1 MPDTALSQAFE
12 QARAVADAVLYEGYL
27 LYPYRASAA
36 KNQLRWQFGVLV
48 PPAYA
53 NDALGEYTWCQTQL
67 LAEPRPGA
75 RLHWRLR
82 FLQAQ
87 SRTVE
92 TDSGDGWHPVPS
104 AEVDGTVHL
113 PFDETVEQSVD
124 LVLTPADLVGS
135 PDHISSFDIP
145 GAIATEHLTPSVRLR
160 RERHPLHGE
169 LRLHA
174 ELLPGPYGLIR
185 LTATVTNH
193 TIARKGTVGSRQ
205 RDEQQLCTSP
215 SVEEGRFLHAS
226 AAAAQVDGGAEA
238 GSVAEVGPP
247 FRGLERPEALRYS
260 LIAAHSVFVLT
271 AGNFVSL
278 LDPPE
283 WAKTAVQE
291 CRNIRTWPVLLGPE
305 GSREVMLSAPVI
317 LYDHP
322 VVAPESPGDMFDAL
336 EIDELLVLRTLTLTD
351 EEKRQVRATDPR
363 GGALLGRAETMP
375 PEVFE
380 RLHGAIRQLRPVP
393 AAEEADVF
401 GTDRPWWDP
410 GADGSVDPSTDT
422 VVIDGTPVGRG
433 SRVRLH
439 PGGRRSDAQDM
450 FLVDR
455 VATVQAVLLDV
466 DGSTH
471 LAVTLDD
478 DPAADLQILQ
488 GRFRYFAPEEVTVV
502 SASERTTAAAG
513 AVPVTSEERA

>member
-1 MPDTALSQAFE
+1 MPDTALSDPFE
-12 QARAVADAVLYEGYL
+12 QARAVADAVLYEGCL
-27 LYPYRASAA
+27 LYPYRASAT

-53 NDALGEYTWCQTQL
+53 NDALGEYTWCQTEL

-92 TDSGDGWHPVPS
+92 TDSADGWHPVPS
-104 AEVDGTVHL
+104 AEVDGVVHL
-113 PFDETVEQSVD
+113 PFDESVEHSVD
-124 LVLTPADLVGS
+124 LVLTPADLVGAS
-135 PDHISSFDIP
+135 DHVHTFAVP
-145 GAIATEHLTPSVRLR
+145 GATDTEHLAPSVRLR
-160 RERHPLHGE
+160 RVRHPLHGE

-174 ELLPGPYGLIR
+174 ELLSGPYGVLR

-193 TIARKGTVGSRQ
+193 TNARKGTF
-205 RDEQQLCTSP
+205 TSV
-215 SVEEGRFLHAS
+215 SVEEGHLLNAPPD
-226 AAAAQVDGGAEA
+226 APQVG
-238 GSVAEVGPP
+238 
-247 FRGLERPEALRYS
+247 GLERPEALRYS
-260 LIAAHSVFVLT
+260 LIAAHSVFALT

-291 CRNIRTWPVLLGPE
+291 CRNVRTWPVMLGPE
-305 GSREVMLSAPVI
+305 GSRDVMLSAPVI

-363 GGALLGRAETMP
+363 GGALLGRAETLP

-380 RLHGAIRQLRPVP
+380 RLHGAIRQLRPAP
-393 AAEEADVF
+393 AVEPADVF

-410 GADGSVDPSTDT
+410 GADASVDPATDS
-422 VVIDGTPVGRG
+422 VVIDGTAVGRG

-478 DPAADLQILQ
+478 DPGADLQILQ

-502 SASERTTAAAG
+502 SA
-513 AVPVTSEERA
+513 

>member
-1 MPDTALSQAFE
+1 MSDTALSDPFE
-12 QARAVADAVLYEGYL
+12 QARAVADAVLYEGCL

-92 TDSGDGWHPVPS
+92 TDSADGWRPVPS
-104 AEVDGTVHL
+104 AEVDGIMHL
-113 PFDETVEQSVD
+113 PFDETVEHSVD
-124 LVLTPADLVGS
+124 LVLTPADLIGT
-135 PDHISSFDIP
+135 PDHVHSFTIP
-145 GAIATEHLTPSVRLR
+145 GTTETEQLSRSIRVH

-174 ELLPGPYGLIR
+174 ELLPGPHGVLR

-193 TIARKGTVGSRQ
+193 TEARKGTF
-205 RDEQQLCTSP
+205 TSLF
-215 SVEEGRFLHAS
+215 VEEGHLLNAS
-226 AAAAQVDGGAEA
+226 PDAPQVGGLA
-238 GSVAEVGPP
+238 
-247 FRGLERPEALRYS
+247 RPEALRYS
-260 LIAAHSVFVLT
+260 LIAAHSVFALT

-291 CRNIRTWPVLLGPE
+291 CRNVRTWPVMLGPE

-363 GGALLGRAETMP
+363 GGALLGRAETLP

-380 RLHGAIRQLRPVP
+380 RLHGAIRQLRPAP
-393 AAEEADVF
+393 AAEPADVF

-410 GADGSVDPSTDT
+410 GADASVDPATDS
-422 VVIDGTPVGRG
+422 VVIDGTAVGRG

-478 DPAADLQILQ
+478 DPGADLQILQ

-502 SASERTTAAAG
+502 SA
-513 AVPVTSEERA
+513 

>member
-1 MPDTALSQAFE
+1 MPDSALSEAFE

-27 LYPYRASAA
+27 LYPYRADAA

-53 NDALGEYTWCQTQL
+53 DDALGEYTWCQTQL
-67 LAEPRPGA
+67 LAEPRPDT
-75 RLHWRLR
+75 RLHWRVR

-92 TDSGDGWHPVPS
+92 TDTGDGYHPVPS
-104 AEVDGTVHL
+104 AEVDGTIHL
-113 PFDETVEQSVD
+113 PFDETLEQSAD
-124 LVLTPADLVGS
+124 LDLDLSLADLVG
-135 PDHISSFDIP
+135 DHVYIFDIP
-145 GAIATEHLTPSVRLR
+145 GGTETEQLSPSVRLR
-160 RERHPLHGE
+160 RVRHPLRAE

-174 ELLPGPYGLIR
+174 EPLPGPYGLLR
-185 LTATVTNH
+185 LTATVTNR
-193 TIARKGTVGSRQ
+193 TERKGTFPS
-205 RDEQQLCTSP
+205 L
-215 SVEEGRFLHAS
+215 SVEEGHLLNAS
-226 AAAAQVDGGAEA
+226 PEAAQVGGL
-238 GSVAEVGPP
+238 G
-247 FRGLERPEALRYS
+247 RPEALRHS
-260 LIAAHSVFVLT
+260 LIAAHSVFALT

-283 WAKTAVQE
+283 WAKAAVRE
-291 CRNIRTWPVLLGPE
+291 CRNVRTWPVMLGPE

-322 VVAPESPGDMFDAL
+322 VVAPESPGDMYDAL

-351 EEKRQVRATDPR
+351 EEKRRVRATDPR
-363 GGALLGRAETMP
+363 GEALLGRAETLP

-393 AAEEADVF
+393 AAGLPDVF
-401 GTDRPWWDP
+401 AADRPWWDP
-410 GADGSVDPSTDT
+410 GADSSVDPATDT
-422 VVIDGTPVGRG
+422 VVIDGTPVGQG
-433 SRVRLH
+433 SKVRLH

-478 DPAADLQILQ
+478 DPAADLQVLQ

-502 SASERTTAAAG
+502 SA
-513 AVPVTSEERA
+513 

>member
-1 MPDTALSQAFE
+1 MSDTALSDPFE
-12 QARAVADAVLYEGYL
+12 QARAVADAVLYEGCL
-27 LYPYRASAA
+27 LYPYRASAT

-53 NDALGEYTWCQTQL
+53 DDALGEYTWCQTQL

-92 TDSGDGWHPVPS
+92 TDSADGWHAVPS
-104 AEVDGTVHL
+104 AEVDGVVHL
-113 PFDETVEQSVD
+113 PFDESVEQSVD
-124 LVLTPADLVGS
+124 LVLTPADLVGA
-135 PDHISSFDIP
+135 PDHVHTFAIP
-145 GAIATEHLTPSVRLR
+145 GSTETEQLSASVRLH
-160 RERHPLHGE
+160 RERHPLHAE

-174 ELLPGPYGLIR
+174 EQLPGPYGVLR

-193 TIARKGTVGSRQ
+193 TEARKGTF
-205 RDEQQLCTSP
+205 TSD
-215 SVEEGRFLHAS
+215 SVEEGHLLNAS
-226 AAAAQVDGGAEA
+226 AAAAQVGGRPDAEVA
-238 GSVAEVGPP
+238 AEVGPP
-247 FRGLERPEALRYS
+247 SRGLERPEALRYS
-260 LIAAHSVFVLT
+260 LIAAHSVFALT

-291 CRNIRTWPVLLGPE
+291 CRNVRTWPVLLGPE
-305 GSREVMLSAPVI
+305 GSRDVMLSAPVI

-363 GGALLGRAETMP
+363 AGALLGRAETLP

-393 AAEEADVF
+393 AAEPADVF

-410 GADGSVDPSTDT
+410 GADASVDPATDS
-422 VVIDGTPVGRG
+422 VVIDGTAVGRG

-478 DPAADLQILQ
+478 DPGADLQILQ

-502 SASERTTAAAG
+502 SA
-513 AVPVTSEERA
+513 